1 MYRKIVVILLSLC
14 MCLIGAA
21 SFSAC
26 TDPFD
31 DEDNQMKVEGKTTVR
46 IVVQDDPTE
55 RELMMEWKRGF
66 EQQNDKINIYV
77 ESFSGAYQNEMLRLI
92 AAKDMPDITWV
103 GGNVHANFTSNGHYV
118 DLRPYLERDGISVDS
133 FNKISID
140 STHYNN
146 EDEGIWFIPRDY
158 NEIVTFV
165 NEDMLRAAQI
175 AIPSPEEFTEDLF
188 YEICGQLREAMD
200 NDVDRSAGLYS
211 ANYPLQLGAAWDPIA
226 KAILAS
232 YGGYDY
238 GPQGELGLEER
249 EAKLA
254 YRRIG
259 EYVMR
264 DYALIPSGSE
274 TDYFPA
280 KKCAFTFG
288 IRPYLPNFVQLGFS
302 VNVLPFPFEKTT
314 AGCSGYGI
322 CSVSKVKDEAWEFI
336 KYIISEEGQ
345 NIFGESGMGIPSI
358 ESQWE
363 TTNWKQYYRTEE
375 EGFNHS
381 VFTTEGDEEGRVLDV
396 NSINV
401 YDPSKHLTILQN
413 TCAIFGTLGREAT
426 WKDSPLTRTPI
437 PENAYRIP
445 AGWDA
450 LDTTIKGFLDIIKQE
465 IAK

>member
-1 MYRKIVVILLSLC
+1 MYKKIICIFLMLC
-14 MCLIGAA
+14 LCLTG
-21 SFSAC
+21 FSAFVGC
-26 TDPFD
+26 EDPFD
-31 DEDNQMKVEGKTTVR
+31 DEDNQMNVDGKTTVR
-46 IVVQDDPTE
+46 IVVQNDPTE

-66 EQQNDKINIYV
+66 EKINDEINIYV
-77 ESFSGAYQNEMLRLI
+77 ETFSGAYQNEMLRLI

-118 DLRPYLERDGISVDS
+118 DLRPYLERDNISLDS
-133 FNKISID
+133 FNKISLD
-140 STHYNN
+140 SAHYN
-146 EDEGIWFIPRDY
+146 EDDEGVWFIPRDY

-165 NEDMLRAAQI
+165 NEDMLAAAGI
-175 AIPSPEEFTEDLF
+175 SLPSPEAFTEDVF
-188 YEICGQLREAMD
+188 FDICARLRTAMD
-200 NDVDRSAGLYS
+200 DDLDRSAGLYS
-211 ANYPLQLGAAWDPIA
+211 ANYPLQLGAAWDPIS

-232 YGGYDY
+232 YGGFDY
-238 GPQGELGLEER
+238 GPNGELGLAEN
-249 EAKLA
+249 EAKLT

-264 DYALIPSGSE
+264 DYALIPSGSD

-288 IRPYLPNFVQLGFS
+288 IRPYLPNFIQSGFR
-302 VNVLPFPFEKTT
+302 VNVLPFPFEKTS

-322 CSVSKVKDEAWEFI
+322 CSVSEVKDEAWEFI

-363 TTNWKQYYRTEE
+363 TTNWKQYYRTEAD
-375 EGFNHS
+375 GFNHS
-381 VFTTEGDEEGRVLDV
+381 VFTTEGDEEGRVIDV

-401 YDPSKHLTILQN
+401 YDPSKHLIVLQN
-413 TCAIFGTLGREAT
+413 TCAIFGALGREET
-426 WKDSPLTRTPI
+426 WEDSPLTRTPI

-445 AGWDA
+445 TGWNS
-450 LDTTIKGFLDIIKQE
+450 LDTAIKGFLDIIKLE
-465 IAK
+465 IQK